1 MVLGNKHLWPLFM
14 LHMGIYGAYSTFFHN
29 WAVVYLMQTYG
40 LARDFAANF
49 IMIAAIGVIV
59 GAPLLGFL
67 SDRVFRRRRLPAI
80 VFAGVFLTAFLVLAL
95 WQGGHPPLE
104 ALYPMC
110 FLIGLGMGAVPLAFA
125 AVGELAPPSVRGTA
139 SGLVNTGGFISA
151 AVVQP
156 LFGYLL
162 DRGWQG
168 DMEGG
173 VRLYTPG
180 AFQQGILLCCGL
192 AVVGFIGAL
201 LTRET
206 RQVQTWPVAE

>member
-1 MVLGNKHLWPLFM
+1 M
-14 LHMGIYGAYSTFFHN
+14 
-29 WAVVYLMQTYG
+29 
-40 LARDFAANF
+40 
-49 IMIAAIGVIV
+49 
-59 GAPLLGFL
+59 
-67 SDRVFRRRRLPAI
+67 
-80 VFAGVFLTAFLVLAL
+80 
-95 WQGGHPPLE
+95 
-104 ALYPMC
+104 
-110 FLIGLGMGAVPLAFA
+110 IGLGMGAVPLAFA

-162 DRGWQG
+162 DRGWRG
-168 DMEGG
+168 GMLGG
-173 VRLYTPG
+173 VRLYTPE

-206 RQVQTWPVAE
+206 RQAQTWPVAE